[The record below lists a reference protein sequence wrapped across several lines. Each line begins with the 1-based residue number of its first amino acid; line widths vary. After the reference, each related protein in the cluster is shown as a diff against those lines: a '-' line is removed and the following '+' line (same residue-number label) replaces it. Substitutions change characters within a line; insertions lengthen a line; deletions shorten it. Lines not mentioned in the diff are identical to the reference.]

1 MNFFTFSTLVFV
13 KISFCLV
20 NTPRN
25 ASDHHVFLVFED
37 RDEDQWGRLLK
48 LTKSN
53 DDHIEGA
60 HVFCRDIGF
69 IHPLKNMRLLKSA
82 FYNLLNSET
91 LLLCICMCLYAY
103 VSFSK
108 YAKESS
114 IHVTIDDFANE
125 FKIHKHKVLNSLI
138 YLVNKSRLQ
147 SLHN

>member
-53 DDHIEGA
+53 NDHIEGA
-60 HVFCRDIGF
+60 HVFYRDSVS
-69 IHPLKNMRLLKSA
+69 IHPLKNLR
-82 FYNLLNSET
+82 
-91 LLLCICMCLYAY
+91 
-103 VSFSK
+103 
-108 YAKESS
+108 
-114 IHVTIDDFANE
+114 H
-125 FKIHKHKVLNSLI
+125 FKIS
-138 YLVNKSRLQ
+138 SP
-147 SLHN
+147 